1 MIMEAWLAPMWTAAR
16 SFSEEGSGIVT
27 KVIDSKGVVFGNSE
41 IVTFAGRVGIFD
53 FLTFFLHEQRVQGL
67 IRHAW

>member
-41 IVTFAGRVGIFD
+41 IVTFAGS
-53 FLTFFLHEQRVQGL
+53 
-67 IRHAW
+67 